1 MTSKNSINDIHNKT
15 LINIKI
21 LISNFI
27 IKLLPKNSTIKQAK
41 LVDKVP
47 VPSFYIKQKTTTM
60 KQIQSTHK
68 KNVRERSIVLLGFL
82 LKSYIEVLNC

>member
-1 MTSKNSINDIHNKT
+1 MEYATLEYIYNNNNNKY
-15 LINIKI
+15 
-21 LISNFI
+21 
-27 IKLLPKNSTIKQAK
+27 Q
-41 LVDKVP
+41 
-47 VPSFYIKQKTTTM
+47 Q